1 MRRHALAWV
10 GTAVACMA
18 VNAVPAKG
26 GLPAHAG
33 TRLLRSGNLTVEVAD
48 PDSSACRW
56 NKGLRFS
63 PVASVLRRVRRPRV
77 PLLAGRRRGPELH
90 RRSTH
95 GVRYRPGGLS
105 ARPARVQRGA
115 QRRTLPEDRRRHPQA
130 RQQSVRLHQELPGR
144 RAVRTATTWQG
155 DRVHFVQTLAGNAQG
170 YRCELEVDLIVKND
184 RLIMRTV
191 LRNTGTKRFTTEQY
205 IHNFVCFS
213 DRSVGPNVTLSF
225 PYTFTAS
232 PSVAPWSPP
241 TRVRGVL
248 AAAAPEIVRIADTIL
263 YVQKV
268 ASPPKIWITKPQG
281 YTGADLVVAEHLD
294 TGQRLTIEASIP
306 SVYTGIWTTDYQVS
320 PEQFLLMTLAPG
332 EQREFTRTY
341 TFCADGLVPEDATGD
356 GKVDA
361 NDLAILSSAWLSTP
375 LSAGWLPAAD
385 VYATTPETVDL
396 YDFTALAS
404 RWRQE
409 GGLAWPVAHW
419 KLDERAGSA
428 AFDAC
433 GGHDGTLI
441 HFATDGSQWVTGE
454 VGGGL
459 DFDGTDDLV
468 EVVAYPGITGQRPR
482 SITAWVKLGLR
493 PGVNETVVAWGTT
506 EAGRYWHLDVDKN
519 RRLRLSCG
527 TGFIVGSGRSVGETQ
542 WRHVAAVLSPVAG
555 NSPRVSDVRLYV
567 DGQAQTIYDLSDSP
581 IDTAEE
587 SSLRIGA
594 SQDPDDPRFFY
605 GVIDDVRIYDSALSM
620 ADIRRIGEGP
630 GLR

>member
-1 MRRHALAWV
+1 V
-10 GTAVACMA
+10 
-18 VNAVPAKG
+18 
-26 GLPAHAG
+26 
-33 TRLLRSGNLTVEVAD
+33 S
-48 PDSSACRW
+48 
-56 NKGLRFS
+56 
-63 PVASVLRRVRRPRV
+63 
-77 PLLAGRRRGPELH
+77 
-90 RRSTH
+90 
-95 GVRYRPGGLS
+95 
-105 ARPARVQRGA
+105 
-115 QRRTLPEDRRRHPQA
+115 
-130 RQQSVRLHQELPGR
+130 
-144 RAVRTATTWQG
+144 
-155 DRVHFVQTLAGNAQG
+155 
-170 YRCELEVDLIVKND
+170 
-184 RLIMRTV
+184 
-191 LRNTGTKRFTTEQY
+191 
-205 IHNFVCFS
+205 
-213 DRSVGPNVTLSF
+213 
-225 PYTFTAS
+225 
-232 PSVAPWSPP
+232 PWSPP
-241 TRVRGVL
+241 TRVRSVL
-248 AAAAPEIVRIADTIL
+248 AAAAPEMVRIADTIL
-263 YVQKV
+263 YAQKV

-281 YTGADLVVAEHLD
+281 YTGPDLVVAEHLD

-419 KLDERAGSA
+419 KLDEKAGSA

-468 EVVAYPGITGQRPR
+468 EVVAYPGITAQRPR
-482 SITAWVKLGLR
+482 SITAWVKLGVR

-542 WRHVAAVLSPVAG
+542 WHHVAAVLSPIVG
-555 NSPRVSDVRLYV
+555 SSPRVSDVRLYI

-581 IDTAEE
+581 IDTAEG

-594 SQDPDDPRFFY
+594 SQDSNDPRFFY
-605 GVIDDVRIYDSALSM
+605 GVIDDVQIYDSALSM
-620 ADIRRIGEGP
+620 ADIRRIGEGQ